1 MFHFN
6 FRVFMGTSSN
16 AENKRRTKYIPRT
29 LDPQW
34 HQTLVF
40 MGIERDEL
48 RNRKLEI
55 TVWDFDRF
63 KPNDFL
69 GQIVFD
75 LAGRW
80 PLNRSINPIKYMN
93 AMKLAIP
100 LLG

>member
-1 MFHFN
+1 
-6 FRVFMGTSSN
+6 MGTSSN

-40 MGIERDEL
+40 MGIPRDEL

-75 LAGRW
+75 LAGRTDNKCFS
-80 PLNRSINPIKYMN
+80 LCYSKIKI
-93 AMKLAIP
+93 AMKHQAL
-100 LLG
+100 